1 MTLPPASTPSP
12 SPTRNQRFRGCLLA
26 GAIGDALGA
35 PVEFMS
41 LPAIQARYGADGIT
55 GLGVAYGRVG
65 AITDD
70 TQMTLFT
77 AEGLLRAFVRHAHR
91 GITSYP
97 SVTAAAYLRWL
108 RTQEG
113 DSWPPDEAD
122 GWLLGHREL
131 HAMRAPGNTCLSALW
146 TLRSAGSLIGPAVN
160 DSKGCGGVMRVAP
173 VGLFASHWR
182 DAGHAFDLA
191 CTLAGLTH
199 GHATGQLA
207 AGVLAA
213 LVHELALGC
222 TLDQSLDRAQALLE
236 GRAQAG
242 ETRAALDQARML
254 ASQERA
260 GQLDRRHGLL
270 QLGEGWIAEE
280 ALAMSVYC
288 ALVAHDLRDGL
299 ILAVNHGGDS
309 DSTGAITGNLLGTLL
324 GDSAIPGPW
333 LGQVELAGVITEMAD
348 DLHDCPDWRIGEH
361 ATDRDFD
368 ARIWQRYPGC

>member
-1 MTLPPASTPSP
+1 MTPTLPESAP
-12 SPTRNQRFRGCLLA
+12 PTRKQRFRGCLLA

-35 PVEFMS
+35 PVEF
-41 LPAIQARYGADGIT
+41 LRLDQIHARFGADGIT
-55 GLGVAYGRVG
+55 ELVEAYGRVG

-77 AEGLLRAFVRHAHR
+77 AEGLLRAFVRQASR
-91 GITSYP
+91 GVSSYP
-97 SVTAAAYLRWL
+97 AVVAGAYLRWL
-108 RTQEG
+108 RTQDEN
-113 DSWPPDEAD
+113 PDAIEEAD
-122 GWLLGHREL
+122 GWLIGHRQL
-131 HAMRAPGNTCLSALW
+131 HERRAPGNTCLSALQA
-146 TLRSAGSLIGPAVN
+146 LRSAGSLIGPARN

-191 CTLAGLTH
+191 CTLAGLSH
-199 GHATGQLA
+199 GHATGQLS

-213 LVHELALGC
+213 LVHELALGH
-222 TLDQSLDRAQALLE
+222 TLEQALDRAQALLT

-242 ETRAALDQARML
+242 ETQSALAQARSS
-254 ASQERA
+254 AGQARA
-260 GQLDRRHGLL
+260 GRLDRAQGLR

-299 ILAVNHGGDS
+299 ILAVNHGGDT
-309 DSTGAITGNLLGTLL
+309 DSTGAITGNLLGTLS
-324 GDSAIPGPW
+324 GESAIPEHW
-333 LGQVELAGVITEMAD
+333 RQQVELGGVIAEIAD

-368 ARIWQRYPGC
+368 SRIWNRYPGC